1 MQDNAH
7 GRINVAKGGIV
18 YSNIVTTVSPTYA
31 LEVRSEGGRGLQDTL
46 KMHSRKFVGI
56 LNGIDTGTWNPS
68 TDRFLAVQYSATDLQ
83 GKAANKAFLR
93 KQLGLYSEDASQPL
107 VACITRLV
115 PQKGLHLI
123 RHAIYKTAE
132 LGGQFVL
139 LGSSPVPH
147 IQREFEG
154 VADQFQKNN
163 NIRLILKYDEA
174 LSHCIY
180 AASDMFIIP
189 SMFEPCGL
197 TQVIY
202 PYILN
207 YRSSIYQPNRPT
219 IAKCA
224 PVCPH
229 SLLGFKLAFVSYYHK
244 AWI

>member
-1 MQDNAH
+1 MFSFDPHFVPFNDH
-7 GRINVAKGGIV
+7 G
-18 YSNIVTTVSPTYA
+18 
-31 LEVRSEGGRGLQDTL
+31 
-46 KMHSRKFVGI
+46 
-56 LNGIDTGTWNPS
+56 
-68 TDRFLAVQYSATDLQ
+68 
-83 GKAANKAFLR
+83 FLR
-93 KQLGLYSEDASQPL
+93 Q